1 MKNEIVGN
9 APFIQFN
16 LILAWLGILLGFG
29 SGFLLGLGFD
39 KEKWLGSYTSWKRRL
54 YRLGHISFFGLALM
68 NLAFYFTA
76 KNFSRASSGAA
87 IASLGFAIGAISM
100 PVCCLLMAHK
110 PKWRAVFLVPV
121 LSLITAATF
130 TLLEIIK
137 L

>member
-1 MKNEIVGN
+1 MK
-9 APFIQFN
+9 IQTPQIN

-29 SGFLLGLGFD
+29 SGFLLGLNFH
-39 KEKWLGSYTSWKRRL
+39 KENWLGGYHSWKRRL

-68 NLAFYFTA
+68 NLAFYFTV
-76 KNFSRASSGAA
+76 KNMSPVSTGIL
-87 IASLGFAIGAISM
+87 IASFGFALGAISM
-100 PVCCLLMAHK
+100 PICCLVMAHQ
-110 PKWRAVFLVPV
+110 PKLRAIFLVPV